1 MDKLH
6 ELLNEFHLEKWERI
20 TIAWPEAEIS
30 EKEINALEATLI
42 SKKYWFIQWLV
53 ENEKIKSE
61 WIKPRADL
69 VKEVSIID
77 RETKKPIWMKN
88 QYTEV
93 EQLLMLLSIQDEPLE
108 FLASILK

>member
-1 MDKLH
+1 MEKLH
-6 ELLNEFHLEKWERI
+6 ELLQQFQLEKWGWVRL
-20 TIAWPEAEIS
+20 AWPDVEVND
-30 EKEINALEATLI
+30 KEELILGATLI
-42 SKKYWFIQWLV
+42 SKKYWFIKWLV

-69 VKEVSIID
+69 VKEVIILD
-77 RETKKPIWMKN
+77 RKTNKPIWMEN

-93 EQLLMLLSIQDEPLE
+93 EQLLMYLAIQDEPLE